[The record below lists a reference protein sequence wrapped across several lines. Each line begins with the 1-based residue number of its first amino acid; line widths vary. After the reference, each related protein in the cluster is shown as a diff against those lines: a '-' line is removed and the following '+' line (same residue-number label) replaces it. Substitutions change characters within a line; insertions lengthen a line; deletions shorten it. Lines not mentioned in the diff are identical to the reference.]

1 MVSFIKK
8 IFNKEKQKDLDKVNI
23 VPKKKYTLEIKKIFH
38 SCFLIS
44 YSDKINVLIDPYF
57 NNCCLGNLC
66 LNEKNDFK
74 KEDLPKIDIVLIS
87 HEHFDHFDKDAIE
100 FLIKRDSPMI
110 VAPMDVTKQL
120 KIDKTKERTIK
131 VDDEIIVSTIKIKVL
146 PAQHPQSYYPVG
158 YIIEKNDKKIYFA
171 GDTNAL
177 PNIRENIDIAILP
190 AGGIFTADIFE
201 FVSMARQLKCNIV
214 IPMHYNTFDL
224 IKIDCNKLKFRC
236 EEKLKECKLELLDN
250 LQSIKI

>member
-1 MVSFIKK
+1 MVNFIKK
-8 IFNKEKQKDLDKVNI
+8 IFKKEKVIENTET
-23 VPKKKYTLEIKKIFH
+23 KKKYSLEIKKIFH

-44 YSDKINVLIDPYF
+44 YPDKVNILIDPYF
-57 NNCCLGNLC
+57 NNKVLGTLC
-66 LNEKNDFK
+66 LAEKNELK
-74 KEDLPKIDIVLIS
+74 KEDLPKIDIILIS
-87 HEHFDHFDKDAIE
+87 HEHFDHFDKEAIE
-100 FLIKRDSPMI
+100 FLIKRDSPII

-120 KIDKTKERTIK
+120 ILDKNKVRTVK
-131 VDDEIIVSTIKIKVL
+131 VDDNIVVSTIKIKVL

-171 GDTNAL
+171 GDTNVL

-190 AGGIFTADIFE
+190 SGGIFTADIFE

-250 LQSIKI
+250 LQTLKI